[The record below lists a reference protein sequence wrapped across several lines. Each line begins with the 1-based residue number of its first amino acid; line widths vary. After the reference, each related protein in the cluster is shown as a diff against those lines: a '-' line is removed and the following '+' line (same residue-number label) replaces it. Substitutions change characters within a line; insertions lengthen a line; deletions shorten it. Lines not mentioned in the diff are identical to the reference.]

1 MTSVPHKLNRASGE
15 SVRPP
20 RFFLLR
26 YEVTAAYGSQSMTDP
41 LRIVMVRRP
50 DDSFAVADPSAWGY
64 AARPNLEAARTEH
77 DGFVEMLRAPGVDV
91 RTHDAPQPGRADAIF
106 VHDPVIVTDQ
116 GAIVLRMGK
125 ELRRGEEESIA
136 KALEEIGVPIVGRL
150 RAPATAEGGDLLW
163 LAHDVLAVGQGFRT
177 NAEGLGQLRGILG
190 EMGVRIEAVPLPYYR
205 GPEACLHLMSLISL
219 VDANL
224 AVVYPGLLP
233 IPFWK
238 SLKDGGFDLIEVPEE
253 EFATMAPNVLAVAPR
268 DCIMLE
274 GNPITKRLLEEA
286 GCRVRTYRGNE
297 ISLKAEGGATCLTRP
312 ILRAR

>member
-1 MTSVPHKLNRASGE
+1 MRIPV
-15 SVRPP
+15 
-20 RFFLLR
+20 
-26 YEVTAAYGSQSMTDP
+26 AAT
-41 LRIVMVRRP
+41 L
-50 DDSFAVADPSAWGY
+50 
-64 AARPNLEAARTEH
+64 
-77 DGFVEMLRAPGVDV
+77 AP
-91 RTHDAPQPGRADAIF
+91 
-106 VHDPVIVTDQ
+106 
-116 GAIVLRMGK
+116 
-125 ELRRGEEESIA
+125 
-136 KALEEIGVPIVGRL
+136 
-150 RAPATAEGGDLLW
+150 PATAEGGDLLW
-163 LAHDVLAVGQGFRT
+163 LAHDLLAVGEGFRT

-205 GPEACLHLMSLISL
+205 GPKACLHLMSLISL
-219 VDANL
+219 VDPNL
-224 AVVYPGLLP
+224 AVVYPRLLP
-233 IPFWK
+233 VPFWR